1 MFLFIQVKTLE
12 AKVKRNKKTQIKNPN
27 NWLGNNLPAV
37 ECGWKLID
45 GELHPDQGFLQI
57 CPKEIDGQLKCSC
70 RKGCS
75 STRCSC
81 CKSKMKCTQA
91 CKCGE
96 NCENIEEVACG
107 EGKGHD
113 SFNSSSESESED

>member
-1 MFLFIQVKTLE
+1 MHILMHENFVVSGSRMVGEQFASGGV
-12 AKVKRNKKTQIKNPN
+12 
-27 NWLGNNLPAV
+27 W
-37 ECGWKLID
+37 WKIVD